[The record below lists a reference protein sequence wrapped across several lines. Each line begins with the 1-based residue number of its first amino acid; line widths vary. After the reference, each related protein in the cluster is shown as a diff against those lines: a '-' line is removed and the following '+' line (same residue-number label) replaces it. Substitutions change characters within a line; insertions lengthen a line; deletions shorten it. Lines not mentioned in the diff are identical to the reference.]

1 MACTSPIDITSAN
14 APKCQ
19 LKCLYWFKYGDSSC
33 TVVNN
38 TNSLSVTY
46 DGASDVVYNN
56 VKYTP
61 TTMTIFKPSLHTF
74 NGTPAEGEV
83 IITHT
88 SNQDG
93 LLVCIPISSKGAST
107 TGSGILEAII
117 SDAPL
122 ASEGAASLNVPN
134 FNANYLIPK
143 SGYFTYTGT
152 LPFSANCG
160 SSTSYQI
167 VVFPKL
173 GAISIDT
180 SAMNALGK
188 LITFSYINTVEGTAF
203 YNEKGTS
210 ANGFSGDGQIYI
222 DCQPVGESDDTVV
235 TPTSTSTKSASSS
248 SNNEALIGA
257 MVMILIV
264 GFLFLFGY
272 VMTIGFSPTADT
284 SVYSIVGLVVIVFAA
299 TALTK
304 NLS

>member
-93 LLVCIPISSKGAST
+93 LLVCIPLSSKGVPT

-134 FNANYLIPK
+134 FNANNLIPK
-143 SGYFTYTGT
+143 SGYYTYTGT
-152 LPFSANCG
+152 LPFSANCA

-173 GAISIDT
+173 AAISVDT
-180 SAMNALGK
+180 TAMNALGK
-188 LITFSYINTVEGTAF
+188 LITFSYINTVPGTAF

-210 ANGFSGDGQIYI
+210 TNGFSSDGQIYI
-222 DCQPVGESDDTVV
+222 DCQPVGESDETVI
-235 TPTSTSTKSASSS
+235 TPTSTSTSSS
-248 SNNEALIGA
+248 APSNNEALIGA
-257 MVMILIV
+257 MVMILII

-272 VMTIGFSPTADT
+272 MMNIGLSTTKDT
-284 SVYSIVGLVVIVFAA
+284 SIYSIVGIVVLVLAV
-299 TALTK
+299 TTLTK

>member
-1 MACTSPIDITSAN
+1 MACTSPIDITSAS

-74 NGTPAEGEV
+74 NGTSAEGEV

-93 LLVCIPISSKGAST
+93 LLVCIPISSKGVPS
-107 TGSGILEAII
+107 TGSSILEAII
-117 SDAPL
+117 NDAPL

-152 LPFSANCG
+152 LPFSANC
-160 SSTSYQI
+160 SSSPNYQI
-167 VVFPKL
+167 VVFPKI
-173 GAISIDT
+173 AAVSIDT
-180 SAMNALGK
+180 ATMKTLGT
-188 LITFSYINTVEGTAF
+188 LITFSYINTVPGTAF

-210 ANGFSGDGQIYI
+210 ANGFSSDGQIYI

-235 TPTSTSTKSASSS
+235 TPTSTSTSSS
-248 SNNEALIGA
+248 SPSNNEALIGA
-257 MVMILIV
+257 MVMILIL

-272 VMTIGFSPTADT
+272 VMTIGFSPTEDT
-284 SVYSIVGLVVIVFAA
+284 SVYSIVGLVVLVFAA

-304 NLS
+304 NLT

>member
-1 MACTSPIDITSAN
+1 MACTSPIDITSAK

-74 NGTPAEGEV
+74 NGSPAEGEV

-93 LLVCIPISSKGAST
+93 LLVCIPISSKGAPS

-117 SDAPL
+117 NDAPL
-122 ASEGAASLNVPN
+122 ASEGASSLNVPN

-152 LPFSANCG
+152 LPFSANCS
-160 SSTSYQI
+160 SSTNYQI

-173 GAISIDT
+173 AAVSIDT
-180 SAMNALGK
+180 TAMSALGK
-188 LITFSYINTVEGTAF
+188 LTTFSYINTVPGTAF

-222 DCQPVGESDDTVV
+222 DCQPVGESNDTVV
-235 TPTSTSTKSASSS
+235 TPSSTASTSSSS

-272 VMTIGFSPTADT
+272 MMNIGLSTTKDT
-284 SVYSIVGLVVIVFAA
+284 SVYSIVGIVVLVLAVTV
-299 TALTK
+299 LTK